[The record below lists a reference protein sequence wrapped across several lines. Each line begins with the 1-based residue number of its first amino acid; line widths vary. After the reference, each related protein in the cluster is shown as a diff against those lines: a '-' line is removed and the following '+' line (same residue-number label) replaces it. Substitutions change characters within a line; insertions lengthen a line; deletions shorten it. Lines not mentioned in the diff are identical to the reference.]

1 MKKLLLDTNALLW
14 AALDLL
20 DDETSRLVRGPSS
33 DVFFSTASIWEIVIK
48 NSRNRPDF
56 RVNAA
61 DFRREMLNTG
71 SHEIDIEIE
80 HILAVGNLPS
90 IHKDPFD
97 RMLIAQANVEHLTL
111 LTADTTIAR
120 YPGDI
125 QLIPIPH
132 PDFDK
137 EWAD

>member
-1 MKKLLLDTNALLW
+1 MSHLLDTNALIW
-14 AALDLL
+14 AGWQLL
-20 DDETSRLVRGPSS
+20 DDTIGEIISES
-33 DVFFSTASIWEIVIK
+33 DIYFSTVSLWEIVVK
-48 NSRNRPDF
+48 NGKHSHDF
-56 RVNAA
+56 HLSTA
-61 DFRREMLNTG
+61 DFRREMLNSG
-71 SHEIDIEIE
+71 FRELNIEIE

-97 RMLIAQANVEHLTL
+97 RMLIAQSNVEHLTL
-111 LTADTTIAR
+111 LTADTTIAQ

>member
-33 DVFFSTASIWEIVIK
+33 DVYFSTASIWEIGIK
-48 NSRNRPDF
+48 NSRHRPDF

-61 DFRREMLNTG
+61 EFRREILNTG
-71 SHEIDIEIE
+71 SQEINIEIE
-80 HILAVGNLPS
+80 HILATGNLPA

-97 RMLIAQANVEHLTL
+97 RILIAQANIQHLTL
-111 LTADTTIAR
+111 LTADITIAK

-125 QLIPIPH
+125 QLIPTPK

-137 EWAD
+137 EWAE